1 MYNTQTRGR
10 VRWTDFILPVLIIV
24 IAVFWSSYA
33 IAHPRDMMV
42 ANFLTTSRLLQSLR
56 QHIYLILVSAAL
68 AIVTALPLGL
78 ILTRPA
84 FRHVC
89 GIVTAV
95 INVLQSI
102 PSFAVIAL
110 IFSFTGVGARTAIIA
125 IWAYSI
131 LPILNNTIAGIR
143 GVDSFVKDSAKGMG
157 MKKAAVLF
165 KIEIPLAIPVIIAG
179 IRTAVVINVG
189 TAVIAAFIGAGGLGD
204 FIIAGK
210 NTSRYAVMLIGAGL
224 ASLLALFLD
233 SMIGLV
239 EKALQNR

>member
-1 MYNTQTRGR
+1 MYNSQTGGK
-10 VRWTDFILPVLIIV
+10 VNWKDFILPALIIV
-24 IAVFWSSYA
+24 AATFWSYYV
-33 IAHPRDMMV
+33 IANPTDMMV
-42 ANFLTTSRLLQSLR
+42 ANFLTTDRLLQSLR
-56 QHIYLILVSAAL
+56 QHIYLIVAAASL
-68 AIVTALPLGL
+68 AIVTALPLGV
-78 ILTRPA
+78 ILTRPV
-84 FRHVC
+84 FKPVC
-89 GIVTAV
+89 GIVVAV

-125 IWAYSI
+125 IWVYSI

-143 GVDSFVKDSAKGMG
+143 GVDNFVKDSAKGMG
-157 MKKAAVLF
+157 MKKIAVLF
-165 KIEIPLAIPVIIAG
+165 KIEIPLALPIIIAG
-179 IRTAVVINVG
+179 IRTAIVINVG

-210 NTSRYAVMLIGAGL
+210 NTSRYSVMLIGAGL

-233 SMIGLV
+233 SMIGLL